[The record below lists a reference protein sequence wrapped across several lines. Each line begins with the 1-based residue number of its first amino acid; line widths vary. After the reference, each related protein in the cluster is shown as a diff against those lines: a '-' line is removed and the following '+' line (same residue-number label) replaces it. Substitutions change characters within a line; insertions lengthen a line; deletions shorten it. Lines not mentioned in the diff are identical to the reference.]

1 MRIIISVV
9 ATLLLFGCSNTS
21 VFVPLEGPVGIKIE
35 KSDPPPQVIVNE
47 HPE

>member
-1 MRIIISVV
+1 MKISISVL
-9 ATLLLFGCSNTS
+9 AALLLFGCSNTS

-35 KSDPPPQVIVNE
+35 KSDPPPPVIVNQ